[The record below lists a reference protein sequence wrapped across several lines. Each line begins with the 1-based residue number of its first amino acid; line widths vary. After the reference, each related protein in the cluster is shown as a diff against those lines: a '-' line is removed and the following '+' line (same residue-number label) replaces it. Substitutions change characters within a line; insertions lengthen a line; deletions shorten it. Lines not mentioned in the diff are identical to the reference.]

1 MCREENIASVRAL
14 DSCLKEKLSTWLSP
28 AVLELHQI
36 TWDDS
41 ASLLE
46 KIVTYE
52 VCFFNLYCTTHGSNC
67 FLVWA
72 VYILIVL
79 FCPGSASNQQSFGS

>member
-1 MCREENIASVRAL
+1 MPLVGYFNRREEKIPSLKAL
-14 DSCLKEKLSTWLSP
+14 DSFLKKKFNVWLSL
-28 AVLELHQI
+28 AMLELHQI

-52 VCFFNLYCTTHGSNC
+52 VCFLNLY
-67 FLVWA
+67 
-72 VYILIVL
+72 
-79 FCPGSASNQQSFGS
+79 